1 MIENL
6 VTKTN
11 LLAIEIVVM
20 EKIFGNKKRW
30 QLKLMSKVLLLPK
43 VK

>member
-20 EKIFGNKKRW
+20 EKIFGNQKRW
-30 QLKLMSKVLLLPK
+30 QSKFMSKVFLLPE